1 MSSSP
6 HCFVG
11 AVQKIATKGNTEIR
25 GQELDQTFFYWQSF
39 AKKKTIN
46 QKIEN
51 ELILEVFRSD
61 KKRVK
66 IVKIITFIFQC
77 VAPKKKKK

>member
-6 HCFVG
+6 YCFLG
-11 AVQKIATKGNTEIR
+11 AVQKFATKGNTEIR
-25 GQELDQTFFYWQSF
+25 GQELDQTFFYWQIF
-39 AKKKTIN
+39 AKKTIN

-61 KKRVK
+61 
-66 IVKIITFIFQC
+66 
-77 VAPKKKKK
+77 